1 MDLKPIH
8 KFNGGIGAT
17 LCHECNVIIHTGFT
31 DDLYC
36 EEHGGKPKFAYKI
49 TRIIDSRKGGL
60 IKYGNKIQWI
70 EWNEDSTFKEVH
82 DEIGVGRSLVV
93 DFFMGNFTWM
103 TTQVQSFTQNG
114 ETITFNTKNSTYEI
128 YVLTKK

>member
-8 KFNGGIGAT
+8 KYNGGIGAT
-17 LCHECNVIIHTGFT
+17 LCHECSVIIHNGFT

-36 EEHGGKPKFAYKI
+36 EEHGGKPKFAFKI
-49 TRIIDSRKGGL
+49 VRSRDGL
-60 IKYGNKIQWI
+60 TKYGNKLQWV
-70 EWNEDSTFKEVH
+70 EWKEDSTFKEVY

-93 DFFMGNFTWM
+93 DFFMGNFKWM
-103 TTQVQSFTQNG
+103 TTQVQSFTKND
-114 ETITFNTKNSTYEI
+114 ETITFNTKNSTYTI

>member
-17 LCHECNVIIHTGFT
+17 LCHECRIVIHNGFT

-36 EEHGGKPKFAYKI
+36 EKHGGSPNFAYKI
-49 TRIIDSRKGGL
+49 VRDRDGL
-60 IKYGNKIQWI
+60 IKYGNNLQWI
-70 EWNEDSTFKEVH
+70 EWNENGTFKKSH
-82 DEIGVGRSLVV
+82 NEIGIGRSLVV
-93 DFFMGNFTWM
+93 DFILGNYKWM
-103 TTQVQSFTQNG
+103 TTQTKSYSKDG
-114 ETITFNTKNSTYEI
+114 DLITFNTKNSTYTI

>member
-1 MDLKPIH
+1 MGLKPIH
-8 KFNGGIGAT
+8 KYNGGIGAT

-49 TRIIDSRKGGL
+49 VRSGQRGL
-60 IKYGNKIQWI
+60 TKYGNKLQWV
-70 EWNEDSTFKEVH
+70 EWNENDTFKEVH
-82 DEIGVGRSLVV
+82 GDIGIGRSLVV

-103 TTQVQSFTQNG
+103 TTQVQSFTKDQ
-114 ETITFNTKNSTYEI
+114 ETITFNTKNSTYTI
-128 YVLTKK
+128 YVLAKK

>member
-17 LCHECNVIIHTGFT
+17 LCHKCRVIIHTGFT

-49 TRIIDSRKGGL
+49 VRSRDGL
-60 IKYGNKIQWI
+60 IKYGNKLQWV
-70 EWNEDSTFKEVH
+70 EWKEDSTFKEAH

-93 DFFMGNFTWM
+93 DFFMGNFKWM
-103 TTQVQSFTQNG
+103 TTQVQSFSKDD
-114 ETITFNTKNSTYEI
+114 ETITFNTKNSTYTI
-128 YVLTKK
+128 YALTKK

>member
-49 TRIIDSRKGGL
+49 ARIIDSRKGGL

-103 TTQVQSFTQNG
+103 TTQVQSFTQNS

>member
-1 MDLKPIH
+1 MTLKPIH
-8 KFNGGIGAT
+8 KYNGGIGAT
-17 LCHECNVIIHTGFT
+17 LCNECNVIIHTGFT

-49 TRIIDSRKGGL
+49 VRSGSGRGL
-60 IKYGNKIQWI
+60 TKYGNKLQWV
-70 EWNEDSTFKEVH
+70 EWDENDTFKEAH
-82 DEIGVGRSLVV
+82 NDIGVGRSLVV

-103 TTQVQSFTQNG
+103 TTQVQSFTKEQ
-114 ETITFNTKNSTYEI
+114 ETITFNTKNSTYTI

>member
-17 LCHECNVIIHTGFT
+17 LCHECKVIIHTGFT

-36 EEHGGKPKFAYKI
+36 EEHGGKPKFEYKI
-49 TRIIDSRKGGL
+49 LRTKGGSGL
-60 IKYGNKIQWI
+60 IKYGNKLQWI

-103 TTQVQSFTQNG
+103 TTQVQSFDKDD
-114 ETITFNTKNSTYEI
+114 EKITFNTKNSTYEI
-128 YVLTKK
+128 YALTKK